1 VFRKLLLRVEGTVGM
16 VRVLVGDLV
25 ADGHVHPYRPG
36 TPDARPDLALLER
49 VLEGLRSI

>member
-1 VFRKLLLRVEGTVGM
+1 M
-16 VRVLVGDLV
+16 VRVLV

-49 VLEGLRSI
+49 ILEGLRSI